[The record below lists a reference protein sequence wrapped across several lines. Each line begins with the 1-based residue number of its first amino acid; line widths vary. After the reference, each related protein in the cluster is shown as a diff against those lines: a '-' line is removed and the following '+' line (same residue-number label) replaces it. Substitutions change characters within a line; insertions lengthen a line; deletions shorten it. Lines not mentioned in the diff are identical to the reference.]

1 MRGKEKR
8 IISFTFDLRI
18 TPAYAGKRPVV
29 AAVLNRVRDHPRLC
43 GEKFVKSF
51 KHVRTPGSP
60 PPMRGKALMPESFVN
75 QARITPAYAG
85 KRIHHDRLNAVIRD
99 HPRLCGEKCILCK
112 YTKVFQGSPPP
123 MRGKASSSSNSR
135 NSAGIT
141 PAYAGKSKIVQ
152 HFGVTTEDHPRLC
165 GEKFTSWQ
173 TTAFPRGSPPPMR
186 GKVYHGYGKE
196 QSQRITP
203 AYAGKSDLLV
213 VQPCTENRITPAYA
227 GKRPDLCP

>member
-99 HPRLCGEKCILCK
+99 HPRLCGEKFDRSLCF
-112 YTKVFQGSPPP
+112 VAFAGSPPP
-123 MRGKASSSSNSR
+123 MRGKAICRRMMKN
-135 NSAGIT
+135 AGRIT
-141 PAYAGKSKIVQ
+141 PAYAGKSQLIVVFQ
-152 HFGVTTEDHPRLC
+152 NLLWDHPRLC
-165 GEKFTSWQ
+165 GEKLEAYMAQQKAS
-173 TTAFPRGSPPPMR
+173 GSPPPMR
-186 GKVYHGYGKE
+186 GKVVL
-196 QSQRITP
+196 R
-203 AYAGKSDLLV
+203 AL
-213 VQPCTENRITPAYA
+213 
-227 GKRPDLCP
+227 

>member
-29 AAVLNRVRDHPRLC
+29 AAVLNRGRDHPRLC

-99 HPRLCGEKCILCK
+99 HPRLCGEKPFPIP
-112 YTKVFQGSPPP
+112 QH
-123 MRGKASSSSNSR
+123 
-135 NSAGIT
+135 
-141 PAYAGKSKIVQ
+141 KS
-152 HFGVTTEDHPRLC
+152 G
-165 GEKFTSWQ
+165 
-173 TTAFPRGSPPPMR
+173 AGSPPPMR
-186 GKVYHGYGKE
+186 GKVGDSCHGVAPC
-196 QSQRITP
+196 RITP
-203 AYAGKSDLLV
+203 AYAGKSDIVTFCEFVIKDHPRLCGEKCRMHFLP
-213 VQPCTENRITPAYA
+213 QCTA
-227 GKRPDLCP
+227 GSPPPMRGKVHAL